1 MILDNLVGIAR
12 RCERAGQVV
21 AAVRAHFS
29 TGKTSTFILGKIQDD
44 YLSFLQ
50 NISVM
55 VTADLLGGPPRLLGE
70 EGGYQSFY
78 SSIPSASSFFDII
91 FPASFFLSENRPDFD
106 VQGEVVPYF
115 SALATF
121 SSLGSFGNCREKR
134 GLFQTSSFP
143 FISNVRFSG
152 NNSIFSSASPW
163 HLSFLFTVSSFGNS
177 GNLLGRHPDLVNL
190 ETASLGRHGEGGG
203 DQFFS
208 SSNSYSFGSL
218 SSSFLFF
225 DEALQGCNTKM
236 AVVPYSLATG
246 SSSGVGG
253 DSPED
258 DDAAILTILPFGQF
272 GISHYPIPQL
282 ELSLYCKPPSSEAFY
297 QTQTAE
303 TAETAKTRVM
313 ANLPWWEMSF
323 HLLNLSP
330 YVTETSETAKI
341 KELHYQFNAV
351 HV

>member
-1 MILDNLVGIAR
+1 
-12 RCERAGQVV
+12 
-21 AAVRAHFS
+21 
-29 TGKTSTFILGKIQDD
+29 
-44 YLSFLQ
+44 
-50 NISVM
+50 M

-78 SSIPSASSFFDII
+78 SSIPSASFFFGIIFPASFFLSENLQGFDVQGAVVPSFPVLVTVSSLGSFGNLPSIPSASSFFDII
-91 FPASFFLSENRPDFD
+91 FSASFFLSENRPDFD

-115 SALATF
+115 SALVTF
-121 SSLGSFGNCREKR
+121 SSLGSFGNRREKR
-134 GLFQTSSFP
+134 GLFRTSSSP
-143 FISNVRFSG
+143 LIPDVRFLG
-152 NNSIFSSASPW
+152 NYSIFSSASPW
-163 HLSFLFTVSSFGNS
+163 HLSFLFTVSSFRHS
-177 GNLLGRHPDLVNL
+177 GNLLGRHPDLLDL
-190 ETASLGRHGEGGG
+190 EIASLGRHGEGGG

-225 DEALQGCNTKM
+225 DEALQGFNTKM
-236 AVVPYSLATG
+236 AVVPYSLATV

-253 DSPED
+253 DSPGD
-258 DDAAILTILPFGQF
+258 DDAAILTISPCGQF

-313 ANLPWWEMSF
+313 ANSPWWEMSF

-330 YVTETSETAKI
+330 CVTETSETAKI
-341 KELHYQFNAV
+341 KELHYQCDAV